1 MRALSFCGL
10 AVLLA
15 ACGKSSGAMDAGRQ
29 VDTSCGLDCEAQQ
42 RFGLVVG
49 RCVQY
54 SDTKT
59 ATPAGMPPAMA
70 TVVQPVFTLEDNVKV
85 LPVEYRQGGQI
96 RMTDSF
102 TFTPAGDLKLVRREF
117 AGNGSVS
124 FQNDQGVLTGVTW
137 LTGTTA
143 AGDTA
148 TSSVQADVIGRPGGR
163 VKEATTYK
171 ASALSP
177 TADELVT
184 PEKSYDGG
192 LTLLFSETPEHA
204 ADSRRTYVAG
214 EGFVII
220 ATPLGYGNAAIPY
233 RQQKR
238 LDGDGGFFDC
248 SVQ

>member
-1 MRALSFCGL
+1 MRALSFLCF

-15 ACGKSSGAMDAGRQ
+15 ACGKSSGSMDAGRQ

-59 ATPAGMPPAMA
+59 VANPPAMA

-117 AGNGSVS
+117 AGASSVS

-137 LTGTTA
+137 LTSTTA

-148 TSSVQADVIGRPGGR
+148 TSTVQADVIGRPGGR

-171 ASALSP
+171 ASALAP

-184 PEKSYDGG
+184 AEKSYDGG

-214 EGFVII
+214 EGFVLI
-220 ATPLGYGNAAIPY
+220 ATPLGFGNAAIPY